1 MSEKRAY
8 TPAEFAALFG
18 RTKTWTYRLHYAGKI
33 KCITDYGKL
42 MVPASE
48 AARIE
53 ADTASYKS
61 GKIIPKIP
69 QADDLQALKIP
80 PKGSELW
87 SAWVKNRA
95 AGGKRGKS
103 RAGKAAFLG
112 RSRDKAPGVDL
123 TGRGDLDA

>member
-1 MSEKRAY
+1 MSDKRVY

-53 ADTASYKS
+53 ADAGSHRSRKELAKEPSVETIESAK
-61 GKIIPKIP
+61 KPT
-69 QADDLQALKIP
+69 
-80 PKGSELW
+80 KGSERW
-87 SAWVKNRA
+87 SAWVKGEKTGKKSPKQVSISGVLRRKSPGTVADNR
-95 AGGKRGKS
+95 
-103 RAGKAAFLG
+103 
-112 RSRDKAPGVDL
+112 PPP
-123 TGRGDLDA
+123 